1 MIKISLILPAYN
13 TADYLRKCVSSCE
26 TQNIPDDAYEIII
39 VNDGST
45 DKTLEIAQD
54 LKTKF
59 GNIVILS
66 QENQGLSQ
74 ARNNG
79 IKIARGEY
87 IWFIDSDDVITQNCL
102 KSIIEVMDK
111 LQLDMFGVGPSI
123 PFKPVFPK
131 NFTTSNDT
139 TPIMT
144 GHEWTLNGP
153 RFIGAWGYV
162 FRKAFWFNNN
172 FSFYP
177 GICFEDTEFIP
188 KACFKATKI
197 SSLSTF
203 SCYSY
208 IQRAGSIMNS
218 PISEKKIFDISK
230 IVNSYSE
237 FINDIDAD
245 YDNDIICHFK
255 QFRSSQILSGINHI
269 VKLKNLPLLKRWLN
283 TIPKHKK
290 TLYGKNL
297 IENIYQY
304 TALNHP
310 ILYFYIRYFI

>member
-13 TADYLRKCVSSCE
+13 TADYLQKCILSCE
-26 TQNIPDDAYEIII
+26 SQNIPKDSYEIII

-45 DKTLEIAQD
+45 DTTLDIAQD

-59 GNIVILS
+59 ENIIILS

-79 IKIARGEY
+79 VKIARGEY

-102 KSIIEVMDK
+102 KSIVEVMDN
-111 LQLDMFGVGPSI
+111 LRLDMFGVGPSI
-123 PFKPVFPK
+123 PFKSVFPK
-131 NFTTSNDT
+131 NFTMSNDT
-139 TPIMT
+139 TPIYT
-144 GHEWTLNGP
+144 GHEWILNGP
-153 RFIGAWGYV
+153 QFIGAWAYV
-162 FRKAFWFNNN
+162 FRKTFWTNND

-197 SSLSTF
+197 CSLSTF

-208 IQRAGSIMNS
+208 IQRAGSIINS

-230 IVNSYSE
+230 IINSYSE
-237 FINDIDAD
+237 FITDI
-245 YDNDIICHFK
+245 NTSNNKDIIHHFK
-255 QFRSSQILSGINHI
+255 QFRSSQLLSGINHI
-269 VKLKNLPLLKRWLN
+269 VKLKDLPMLKRWLS

-304 TALNHP
+304 IALNHP
-310 ILYFYIRYFI
+310 IFYFYIRYLF